1 MPTNQ
6 FLCLT
11 CLRFFQASTLACIQ
25 SRRHRLRAHLS
36 LVEVSVG
43 VVHAH
48 RKDGVH
54 IEGVCS
60 NYLARLKPMQKRACV
75 SIRTSSFWGPK
86 DILNTPMIMVG
97 AGTGLAPM
105 VGFLEVKFALS
116 VIGDE
121 SYLRSFVF
129 SLRCYLSQLESGACY
144 GILP

>member
-1 MPTNQ
+1 M
-6 FLCLT
+6 
-11 CLRFFQASTLACIQ
+11 
-25 SRRHRLRAHLS
+25 S